1 MRQGDRKMSILNVND
16 MTQGFG
22 DKIVFNNVSFRLLKG
37 EHVGLVG
44 ANGEGKTTFMK
55 LITRKIL
62 PDAGTI
68 EWNSKV
74 TIGYMDQNVNIN
86 NYSTVKEFLKS
97 AFKSLF
103 ILENKLKELYNKME
117 YLKGMELEKVLNQ
130 AFNIQ
135 EILDENDFYSIDSK
149 VEGIANGIGIRE
161 FLNKPS
167 DELSG
172 GQRSKVLLA
181 KLLLE
186 KPDILLLDEP
196 TNHLDEEN
204 ILWLQAYLKNYENA
218 FILVSHDTSFLN
230 SVVNVIYHLEHKI
243 LTRYSGNYEKF
254 LALYEAKSKQLLNE
268 YSKQQDEIKKL
279 EEYIRK
285 NKVRTATAAQAK
297 AREKKL
303 NKIVRIEINK
313 SKVKPHFNFKYSK
326 APWSIV
332 MQSKDLV
339 IGYDKP
345 LTRPLN
351 LKMERND
358 KIAII
363 GANGIGKT
371 TLLKSLMGIIKPIS
385 GVVTLDEHLDIGYYE
400 QEAKVSN
407 KVVLEE
413 VWNEFPKMNKTEI
426 RQILARC
433 GLTNEHIN
441 SNIDVLSG
449 GEAAKVRLCKIIN
462 KASNILFLDEPTN
475 HLDVDAKEELKR
487 ALIAY
492 EGSII
497 LVSHDAEF
505 YKDIVNKVWNCE
517 QWKV

>member
-1 MRQGDRKMSILNVND
+1 MQD
-16 MTQGFG
+16 
-22 DKIVFNNVSFRLLKG
+22 IVSQDNGRCG
-37 EHVGLVG
+37 E
-44 ANGEGKTTFMK
+44 
-55 LITRKIL
+55 R
-62 PDAGTI
+62 
-68 EWNSKV
+68 
-74 TIGYMDQNVNIN
+74 
-86 NYSTVKEFLKS
+86 
-97 AFKSLF
+97 
-103 ILENKLKELYNKME
+103 
-117 YLKGMELEKVLNQ
+117 
-130 AFNIQ
+130 
-135 EILDENDFYSIDSK
+135 
-149 VEGIANGIGIRE
+149 
-161 FLNKPS
+161 
-167 DELSG
+167 
-172 GQRSKVLLA
+172 RSKVLLA

-230 SVVNVIYHLEHKI
+230 SVVNVIYHLEHKV
-243 LTRYSGNYEKF
+243 LTRYSGNYDKF
-254 LALYEAKSKQLLNE
+254 LSLYEAKSKQLLNE

-303 NKIVRIEINK
+303 NNIVKIELNK

-385 GVVTLDEHLDIGYYE
+385 GLVTLDEHLDIGYYE
-400 QEAKVSN
+400 QEAKLSN
-407 KVVLEE
+407 KAVLQE
-413 VWNEFPKMNKTEI
+413 VWNEFPNMNKTEI

-462 KASNILFLDEPTN
+462 MASNILFLDEPTN

-487 ALIAY
+487 ALIEY

-517 QWKV
+517 QWKA